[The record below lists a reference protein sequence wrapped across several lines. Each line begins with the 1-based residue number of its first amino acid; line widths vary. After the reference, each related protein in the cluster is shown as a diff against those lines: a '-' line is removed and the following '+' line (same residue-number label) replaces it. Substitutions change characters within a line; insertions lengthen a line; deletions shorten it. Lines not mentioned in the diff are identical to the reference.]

1 VLCLAAK
8 GIAQGNEDSN
18 AGAVL
23 DTGEDAENVTDDEA
37 VTWEDV
43 VKSVQMEM
51 GVDVGALP
59 HSKEVQGSS
68 KETAKQ
74 SVDTRQR
81 KRKQEKQSVAQ
92 LENKSPKSDRILKR
106 RRKR

>member
-8 GIAQGNEDSN
+8 GTAQGNEDSN
-18 AGAVL
+18 ACAVL

-59 HSKEVQGSS
+59 SSKEVRGSS

-74 SVDTRQR
+74 SVTLDKGRG
-81 KRKQEKQSVAQ
+81 
-92 LENKSPKSDRILKR
+92 NR
-106 RRKR
+106 RSSR

>member
-1 VLCLAAK
+1 MLCLAAK
-8 GIAQGNEDSN
+8 GTAQGNEDSN

-23 DTGEDAENVTDDEA
+23 DTGEDTENVSDDEA

-51 GVDVGALP
+51 GVDVGVLP

>member
-1 VLCLAAK
+1 MLCLAAK
-8 GIAQGNEDSN
+8 GTAQGNEDSN

-59 HSKEVQGSS
+59 SSKEVQGSS
-68 KETAKQ
+68 KDTAKQ